1 VISFFKKKEVPSI
14 ESNFLTVDMH
24 SHFLP
29 GIDDGCENVEQSIK
43 CIEDLK
49 KRGYKK
55 IITTPHVI
63 AGYYENTPE
72 IINERLQYVK
82 HVLSIR
88 KIDIEIEAAAE
99 YYIDEEFIEGLKKGK
114 RFLTFGQN
122 YILIELGFYNEP
134 AQFSTT
140 IFNLLTEGYKPV
152 LAHPER
158 YLYILKQFDKLKE
171 WVEKGILLQI
181 NLLSLIGYYSPAAQ
195 IFCEKLI
202 TEGLVSFAG
211 TDAHNPK
218 HLEALNQVYG
228 SKYFTKLGENNLL
241 NNSLL

>member
-1 VISFFKKKEVPSI
+1 VISFFKKKETPHI
-14 ESNFLTVDMH
+14 ENNFLEVDMH

-29 GIDDGCENVEQSIK
+29 GIDDGCENVEESIK
-43 CIEDLK
+43 CIEELK
-49 KRGYKK
+49 KKGYKK

-63 AGYYENTPE
+63 SGYYENTPD
-72 IINERLQYVK
+72 IIAERLQYVK

-88 KIDIEIEAAAE
+88 KIGIEIEAAAE
-99 YYIDEEFIEGLKKGK
+99 YYIDEQFIENLKRGN
-114 RFLTFGQN
+114 RFLTFGKN

-134 AQFSTT
+134 AQFTST

-158 YLYILKQFDKLKE
+158 YLYILKQFDKLKD

-181 NLLSLIGYYSPAAQ
+181 NLLSLVGYYSPTAQ
-195 IFCEKLI
+195 LFCEKLI
-202 TEGLVSFAG
+202 SEGLVSFAG

-218 HLEALNQVYG
+218 HLQALNQVYA
-228 SKYFTKLGENNLL
+228 SKFFPKLAENNLL